1 MTKAIF
7 TTKKNDR
14 GEPCGIVFICTGHAG
29 KAERGEDLVC
39 ASASILTYTLAQTVH
54 SLYEGRFLK
63 RRPKIKLSDGYAK
76 ISVKPKRERFS
87 EVYNAFAVIATGFTL
102 LEASYT
108 GYVSLEATEF

>member
-7 TTKKNDR
+7 TIEKNDR

-29 KAERGEDLVC
+29 RNKRGEDLVC

-63 RRPKIKLSDGYAK
+63 RRPKIKLCEGYAK
-76 ISVKPKRERFS
+76 ISVKPRRERFA
-87 EVYNAFAVIATGFTL
+87 EVYNAFAVIATGFSL
-102 LEASYT
+102 LEKSYG
-108 GYVSLEATEF
+108 GYVSLEATDF